1 MVRGGRIGK
10 LIVQCSAVIVTF
22 WFSSHLFYV
31 VDQSY
36 RKTLKT
42 FWTVKYG
49 APVYDVVLDAD
60 RMMKLNSM
68 KKRDYLESHN
78 VARDRVSDWADV
90 EGKLENSLMLMFN
103 RTDPMKGW
111 ELKKLANAA
120 WRNVSRELKT
130 ISQN

>member
-49 APVYDVVLDAD
+49 APVYDVVLDAIARVPNFD
-60 RMMKLNSM
+60 WIVLLQPTSPSANC
-68 KKRDYLESHN
+68 RDFTN
-78 VARDRVSDWADV
+78 C
-90 EGKLENSLMLMFN
+90 N
-103 RTDPMKGW
+103 
-111 ELKKLANAA
+111 
-120 WRNVSRELKT
+120 
-130 ISQN
+130 